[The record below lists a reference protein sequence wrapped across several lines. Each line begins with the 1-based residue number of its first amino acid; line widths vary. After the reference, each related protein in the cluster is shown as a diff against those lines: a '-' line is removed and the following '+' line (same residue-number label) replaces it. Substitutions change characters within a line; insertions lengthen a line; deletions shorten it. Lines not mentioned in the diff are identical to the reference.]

1 MDLKQV
7 LNITPRTLNALNKKD
22 DESLVDIEQSK
33 EIFDL
38 FDKVNIQYIIIKNV
52 KTWNSHQGWRRFY
65 SNPGTRYCHEGS
77 GLLSEG
83 DGYCGDG

>member
-7 LNITPRTLNALNKKD
+7 LNITPRTLTTLNKTD

-38 FDKVNIQYIIIKNV
+38 FDKVS
-52 KTWNSHQGWRRFY
+52 KT
-65 SNPGTRYCHEGS
+65 
-77 GLLSEG
+77 
-83 DGYCGDG
+83 

>member
-7 LNITPRTLNALNKKD
+7 LNITPRTLNALNKTD

-38 FDKVNIQYIIIKNV
+38 FDKVSIIHSKYIIEDLKI
-52 KTWNSHQGWRRFY
+52 
-65 SNPGTRYCHEGS
+65 GS
-77 GLLSEG
+77 LI
-83 DGYCGDG
+83 